1 MKWTKWK
8 SEEIKTNITEE
19 NKQKVQLKKEIICQF
34 SATVLMHLP

>member
-19 NKQKVQLKKEIICQF
+19 NKQKVQLKKEIIRQF